1 MERLKPKVKEEDEVV
16 IEHFASEVK
25 RMRTGASQLQAS
37 GNAFRANMKKR
48 ADQLHA
54 SSNALRASMK
64 KRAEE
69 RRGEATRR
77 MQGRVAQLK
86 KEFEAVAEKLKES
99 NKRRMAHIWGSH
111 KPGTSVADII

>member
-25 RMRTGASQLQAS
+25 RMRTGAS
-37 GNAFRANMKKR
+37 
-48 ADQLHA
+48 QLHA

-86 KEFEAVAEKLKES
+86 KEFEAVTEKLKES
-99 NKRRMAHIWGSH
+99 NKRRIAHIWGSH
-111 KPGTSVADII
+111 KPGTRVADII

>member
-1 MERLKPKVKEEDEVV
+1 MERLKPKAKEEDEVV
-16 IEHFASEVK
+16 IERFASEVK
-25 RMRTGASQLQAS
+25 RMRTAAS
-37 GNAFRANMKKR
+37 
-48 ADQLHA
+48 QLHA

-86 KEFEAVAEKLKES
+86 KEFEAGAEKLKES